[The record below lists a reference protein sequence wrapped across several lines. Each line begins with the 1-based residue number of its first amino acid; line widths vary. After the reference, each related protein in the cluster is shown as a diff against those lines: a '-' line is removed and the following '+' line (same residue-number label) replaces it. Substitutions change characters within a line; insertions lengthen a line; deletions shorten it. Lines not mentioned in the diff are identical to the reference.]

1 MTSYRSVVATRHGTA
16 DVLQVVENDLRPPK
30 AGEVRIKVLA
40 ASVSGPDV
48 AHRTGD
54 TLYTGTPIAKNK
66 PPFVPGYSIIG
77 DVDAVG
83 AGVENVTVRDRVGVL
98 TIVGGYTEYLYWS
111 SDWLIPVPKSVDPV
125 EAVMLILNYIVAYQ
139 TLHRAAKVNAGE
151 IMLIVGASGGIGTA
165 LLQLGQLADL
175 KMYGLASKRK
185 HGVLCNY
192 GAIPIDYHEQDFVE
206 ILRQAEPDGIDVV
219 MDGMSRMAYIRN
231 GLSLL
236 RRGGRVVSFGDPRQL
251 SVLLRMLIT
260 MVRVNAL
267 PNGKSFKLYGTSR
280 YVLGDKQ
287 PFLDDWRTL
296 FELLESGKIKPVI
309 TDVLPIL
316 EAGEANRLLESGCV
330 TGNVVLAASELL

>member
-1 MTSYRSVVATRHGTA
+1 MTSYRSVMATRHGQA
-16 DVLQVVENDLRPPK
+16 DVLQVVENDLRPPE

-54 TLYTGTPIAKNK
+54 TLYTGTPMAKNK

-83 AGVENVTVRDRVGVL
+83 TDVENVAVGDRVGVL
-98 TIVGGYTEYLYWS
+98 TIVGGYSEYLYWS
-111 SDWLIPVPKSVDPV
+111 SNWLIPVPESVDPV
-125 EAVMLILNYIVAYQ
+125 DAVTLILNYIVAYQ
-139 TLHRAAKVNAGE
+139 ALHRTAKVKAGE

-175 KMYGLASKRK
+175 KMYGLASERK
-185 HGVLCNY
+185 HRVLCDY
-192 GAIPIDYHEQDFVE
+192 GAIPIDYHAQHFAEV
-206 ILRQAEPDGIDVV
+206 LRQAEPDGIDIV
-219 MDGMSRMAYIRN
+219 MDGMSRMAIIRN

-236 RRGGRVVSFGDPRQL
+236 RHGGRVVSFGDPRHL
-251 SVLLRMLIT
+251 LVLLQMLMT
-260 MVRVNAL
+260 MVTVNLL
-267 PNGKSFKLYGTSR
+267 PNNKSFKLYGTSR

-287 PFLDDWRTL
+287 PFLNDWTTL
-296 FELLESGKIKPVI
+296 FGMLESGKIKPVI

-316 EAGEANRLLESGCV
+316 EAAEANRLLESGCV
-330 TGNVVLAASELL
+330 TGNVVLAAPELL